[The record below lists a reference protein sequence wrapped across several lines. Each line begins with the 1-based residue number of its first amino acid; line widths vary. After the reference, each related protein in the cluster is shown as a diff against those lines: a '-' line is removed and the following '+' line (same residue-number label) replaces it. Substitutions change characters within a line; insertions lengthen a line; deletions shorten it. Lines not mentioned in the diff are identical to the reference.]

1 MLAFL
6 KSAYKISEHLELFS
20 EALKFLVE
28 DNDYGKNLINL
39 KVDTPDDNNF
49 SDDELTYL
57 SYLLWI

>member
-6 KSAYKISEHLELFS
+6 KSAYKLSGDKLYSDAI
-20 EALKFLVE
+20 KNLVE

-57 SYLLWI
+57 PAHLWT